1 LVVVFASSSWLLKI
15 LESAL
20 TEVLFWGA
28 WKPFQVGA
36 GSGHLSYYL
45 NLFLAHFSS
54 PEVHFLPPK
63 HVVNVAVSGIFFLK
77 HLSSLK
83 MRYKT
88 EKNYDVPVIG

>member
-1 LVVVFASSSWLLKI
+1 LVVVFAVVAGYCKYLKV
-15 LESAL
+15 LL